1 VTSHNGEREL
11 AIRTVVRLIDRS
23 HEELVAQ
30 MQQMVVDQVPVYATL
45 PEEQMAGDVRDI
57 VEIGIAVF
65 RKAIADPD
73 MDLRALL
80 APLAPSAAKR
90 AEEGLPMVDV
100 LSAYYVGGRAA
111 LQFIAERAGPV
122 ILPGVLPMADQ
133 MIKLLQTATA
143 IVAEGYAHERELTLG
158 EQLTARLRLGTA
170 LVEGHAPDQVREA
183 ANLADV
189 ALPSQYAVVAVAMD
203 GASGGSGRTPDPR
216 IQATR
221 RLRKVRS
228 ALVSGISGEL
238 LWVPTHRAALVLIPL
253 SATTQWPALIDR
265 LQRLFAGLD
274 EPVVAGA
281 VAAGPLQVAEAV
293 ATALDVR
300 ELAQRLG
307 RPAGCYQLGDVA
319 FEYQISRPGPARD
332 ALAEVLAPLADDE
345 RLRETLE
352 AFVAEDRHRQRT
364 ARNLGVHP
372 NTVDNRLR
380 RITTLTGLDPLRPQD
395 LSRLVAGLAATA
407 LSG

>member
-1 VTSHNGEREL
+1 MTSHNEQRDL
-11 AIRTVVRLIDRS
+11 AIRTAVRLLERS
-23 HEELVAQ
+23 RDEVVAR
-30 MQQMVVDQVPVYATL
+30 MLEALLAEVPVYATL
-45 PEEQMAGDVRDI
+45 PEEQVTGEVREVI
-57 VEIGIAVF
+57 ELALAVF
-65 RKAIADPD
+65 VRTIDEPD
-73 MDLRALL
+73 LHLEQLL

-90 AEEGLPMVDV
+90 AEEGLPMADV
-100 LSAYYVGGRAA
+100 LSAYYVSARAA
-111 LQFIAERAGPV
+111 LRYLSEKAGPV
-122 ILPGVLPMADQ
+122 ILPGVLYLAER
-133 MIKLLQTATA
+133 IVELLATATR

-216 IQATR
+216 VQATR

-253 SATTQWPALIDR
+253 SAATQWPALIER
-265 LQRLFAGLD
+265 LQLLVAGLE

-364 ARNLGVHP
+364 ARTLGVHP

-395 LSRLVAGLAATA
+395 LSKLVAGLAATA

>member
-1 VTSHNGEREL
+1 MTSHNDERDL

-23 HEELVAQ
+23 RDEVMDRMQELILVE
-30 MQQMVVDQVPVYATL
+30 VPVYATL
-45 PEEQMAGDVRDI
+45 PEEQMAGEIREITDI
-57 VEIGIAVF
+57 GLAVF
-65 RKAIADPD
+65 LQSIADPEV
-73 MDLRALL
+73 DLRKLL

-90 AEEGLPMVDV
+90 AEEGLPMADV
-100 LSAYYVGGRAA
+100 LSAYYVGARAA
-111 LQFIAERAGPV
+111 LNFLAERAGPV
-122 ILPGVLPMADQ
+122 ILPAVLHITDQ
-133 MIKLLQTATA
+133 VINLLQTATE

-183 ANLADV
+183 ANLADM
-189 ALPSQYAVVAVAMD
+189 ALPVQYAVVAVAMD
-203 GASGGSGRTPDPR
+203 GAASGAGRTPDPR
-216 IQATR
+216 VQATR

-228 ALVSGISGEL
+228 ALVSTISSEL

-253 SATTQWPALIDR
+253 SAAAQWPDLIDR
-265 LQRLFAGLD
+265 LQRLFTGLE

-281 VAAGPLQVAEAV
+281 IAVEPLQVSDAV

-364 ARNLGVHP
+364 ARSLGVHP

-395 LSRLVAGLAATA
+395 LSKLVAGLAATA

>member
-1 VTSHNGEREL
+1 MLEALL
-11 AIRTVVRLIDRS
+11 A
-23 HEELVAQ
+23 E
-30 MQQMVVDQVPVYATL
+30 VPVYATL
-45 PEEQMAGDVRDI
+45 PEEQVTGEVREVI
-57 VEIGIAVF
+57 ELALAVF
-65 RKAIADPD
+65 VRTIDEPD
-73 MDLRALL
+73 LDLEQLL

-90 AEEGLPMVDV
+90 AEEGLPMADV
-100 LSAYYVGGRAA
+100 LSAYYVSARAA
-111 LQFIAERAGPV
+111 LRYLSEKAGPV
-122 ILPGVLPMADQ
+122 ILPGVLYLAER
-133 MIKLLQTATA
+133 IVELLATATR

-216 IQATR
+216 VQATR

-253 SATTQWPALIDR
+253 SAATQWPALIER
-265 LQRLFAGLD
+265 LQLLVAGLE

-364 ARNLGVHP
+364 ARTLGVHP

-395 LSRLVAGLAATA
+395 LSKLVAGLAATA

>member
-1 VTSHNGEREL
+1 MTSHNEERDL
-11 AIRTVVRLIDRS
+11 AIRTVVRLLDRS
-23 HEELVAQ
+23 RDEVIAQ
-30 MQQMVVDQVPVYATL
+30 MQATILAEVPVYTTL
-45 PEEQMAGDVRDI
+45 PEEQMAGEIREI
-57 VEIGIAVF
+57 TEIGLAVF
-65 RKAIADPD
+65 VKSIADPD
-73 MDLRALL
+73 VDLRALL

-90 AEEGLPMVDV
+90 AEEGLPMADV
-100 LSAYYVGGRAA
+100 LTAYYVGARAA
-111 LQFIAERAGPV
+111 LNFLAERAGPV
-122 ILPGVLPMADQ
+122 ILPAVLDLADKV
-133 MIKLLQTATA
+133 IKLLQTATA

-170 LVEGHAPDQVREA
+170 LVEGHAPEQVREA

-189 ALPSQYAVVAVAMD
+189 ALPLQYAVVAVAMD
-203 GASGGSGRTPDPR
+203 GASGGAGRTPDPR
-216 IQATR
+216 VQAAR
-221 RLRKVRS
+221 RLRNVRS

-253 SATTQWPALIDR
+253 AGQWSALIEG

-281 VAAGPLQVAEAV
+281 VVAGPLQVSEAV

-352 AFVAEDRHRQRT
+352 AFVVEDRHRQRT
-364 ARNLGVHP
+364 ARRLGVHP

-380 RITTLTGLDPLRPQD
+380 RITTLTSLDPLRPQD
-395 LSRLVAGLAATA
+395 LSKLVAGLAATA

>member
-1 VTSHNGEREL
+1 MTSHNEERDL
-11 AIRTVVRLIDRS
+11 GIRTVVRLLDRS
-23 HEELVAQ
+23 REEVIAQ
-30 MQQMVVDQVPVYATL
+30 MQQTILAEVPVYATL
-45 PEEQMAGDVRDI
+45 PEEQMAGDIR
-57 VEIGIAVF
+57 EITELGLAVF
-65 RKAIADPD
+65 VQSIADPD
-73 MDLRALL
+73 IDLRALL

-90 AEEGLPMVDV
+90 AEEGLPMTDV
-100 LSAYYVGGRAA
+100 LSAYYVGARAA
-111 LQFIAERAGPV
+111 LNFLAERAGPV
-122 ILPGVLPMADQ
+122 MYPAVLDLSDRV
-133 MIKLLQTATA
+133 IKLLQTATA

-189 ALPSQYAVVAVAMD
+189 ALPFQYAVVAVAMD
-203 GASGGSGRTPDPR
+203 GALSSSGHTPDPR
-216 IQATR
+216 VQAAR

-228 ALVSGISGEL
+228 ALISGIAGEL
-238 LWVPTHRAALVLIPL
+238 LWVPTHRAAMVLVPL
-253 SATTQWPALIDR
+253 SATAQWSPLIER
-265 LQRLFAGLD
+265 LQQLLAELE

-281 VAAGPLQVAEAV
+281 VAAGPHQVSEAV

-352 AFVAEDRHRQRT
+352 AFVAADRHRQRT

-395 LSRLVAGLAATA
+395 LSKLVAGLAATA